1 MKVRADEEGNK
12 VSFVTIFGDNE
23 LYRPEDGN
31 YDFETN
37 NYEEAKEWFDNYGT
51 DEDMD
56 ESLNESADEGLWQD
70 VVDNDKILA
79 QFPALKSEI
88 EDSIGWVNDE
98 EMWSLISNFGNVPN
112 DVKRHIANKMGL
124 FESLKEARYSD
135 AYDDNR
141 KKQGWWYFT
150 THGVMPGSIPKGL
163 NVLDTKEGKN
173 SKGTLGTFVKLDG
186 ILNTSELRQFDMKEE
201 SPGFVESLTEDKN
214 TYQLGNEPRYKHL
227 VDKSNEYVELYWE
240 VEEAKD
246 TLAEDHISSY
256 INTDNDDYIQLKVYI
271 PDNELGIDAKD
282 AAYSALNLYSKDSSS
297 FDVKKIYGAYLFKL
311 YVEKDNTNE
320 SLTEKLI
327 EPSKEVQDRLERLFD
342 RYGFKID
349 GKGKTM
355 MGSVH
360 YQISSDEVVS
370 TQDELVEFVEPFI
383 EDLDPIENMYDASIT
398 WNFGAD
404 KEGHVTAGIDI
415 HDQWVADEDESLTVK
430 EALNK
435 LDIKCLDENLKY
447 YDLRNLFEATQDRMD
462 PQKKQEL
469 RNKLNDP
476 NASPEDVYKILAD
489 DEENK

>member
-1 MKVRADEEGNK
+1 MNESLNEGK
-12 VSFVTIFGDNE
+12 FEDNYNHCYVE
-23 LYRPEDGN
+23 IIDGN
-31 YDFETN
+31 PAFAY
-37 NYEEAKEWFDNYGT
+37 DNYQDAVRGLSYDKYDSPT
-51 DEDMD
+51 KDYTIMKLDDGVYTKVEGWPEVSVN

-98 EMWSLISNFGNVPN
+98 EMWSIISNFGNVPN

-124 FESLKEARYSD
+124 FESLKENSEITTLAKLSNGLEVIKYDYGYAVSNGYLSD
-135 AYDDNR
+135 RFVIRNGSPVFDDGRFRLSDKDKAKIKNLIQKGTIKPLKEDIYRQYEDPYKLENQLKRLTKYYEENPDEYDD
-141 KKQGWWYFT
+141 
-150 THGVMPGSIPKGL
+150 
-163 NVLDTKEGKN
+163 
-173 SKGTLGTFVKLDG
+173 
-186 ILNTSELRQFDMKEE
+186 
-201 SPGFVESLTEDKN
+201 
-214 TYQLGNEPRYKHL
+214 
-227 VDKSNEYVELYWE
+227 YVEQRIAEL
-240 VEEAKD
+240 KD
-246 TLAEDHISSY
+246 R
-256 INTDNDDYIQLKVYI
+256 INFAWQDDEYDQW
-271 PDNELGIDAKD
+271 
-282 AAYSALNLYSKDSSS
+282 
-297 FDVKKIYGAYLFKL
+297 
-311 YVEKDNTNE
+311 NE

-349 GKGKTM
+349 GKGKTI
-355 MGSVH
+355 MGSIH
-360 YQISSDEVVS
+360 YQIRSDEVVS

-383 EDLDPIENMYDASIT
+383 EDVDSIENMYDASIT

-404 KEGHVTAGIDI
+404 EEGHVTAGIDI
-415 HDQWVADEDESLTVK
+415 HKQRVADENESLTVK